1 MILNN
6 QIVSRIASKSGLNF
20 DKAKDYDILCDLI
33 FSDTGRMIGVNTI
46 KRLMGY
52 LVDDRKT
59 NDYTLNT
66 VAIYLGFTSWDELC
80 NSFRVNSEWSF
91 DDETVYIQDLKVGTH
106 VIIHYLNRKVKFEV
120 LLFNGLNALKV
131 LELENSSLKEGDI
144 LLISHIRKGEK
155 LVAKSVYR
163 GDEVGNYRTNGE
175 VKDIQIINEI

>member
-66 VAIYLGFTSWDELC
+66 VAIYLGFKSWEELC
-80 NSFRVNSEWSF
+80 GSFRVNSEWSF
-91 DDETVYIQDLKVGTH
+91 HDEMVYIQDLKVGTH
-106 VIIHYLNRKVKFEV
+106 VIIQYLNRKVKFEV

-131 LELENSSLKEGDI
+131 L
-144 LLISHIRKGEK
+144 
-155 LVAKSVYR
+155 
-163 GDEVGNYRTNGE
+163 
-175 VKDIQIINEI
+175 

>member
-1 MILNN
+1 M
-6 QIVSRIASKSGLNF
+6 
-20 DKAKDYDILCDLI
+20 
-33 FSDTGRMIGVNTI
+33 
-46 KRLMGY
+46 
-52 LVDDRKT
+52 
-59 NDYTLNT
+59 
-66 VAIYLGFTSWDELC
+66 
-80 NSFRVNSEWSF
+80 
-91 DDETVYIQDLKVGTH
+91 
-106 VIIHYLNRKVKFEV
+106 NRKVKFEV